1 MEKKLAV
8 VKNYFKI
15 KEIKVNM
22 QFIKE
27 IFSCIYHLELN

>member
-8 VKNYFKI
+8 LKNYFKI
-15 KEIKVNM
+15 KAIKVDI

-27 IFSCIYHLELN
+27 IFSCIYHLE